1 MGGKREEGKE
11 RKGVG
16 KGGERRRRRR
26 RKKEDENAKVE
37 PRPILHGD
45 PPSSSKP
52 RPLQCRS
59 TVKHWRRCE
68 VVEARGLGWEGVG
81 VRAYSNR

>member
-1 MGGKREEGKE
+1 MGGKRE
-11 RKGVG
+11 
-16 KGGERRRRRR
+16 GERREGRERRRKRRR
-26 RKKEDENAKVE
+26 RKEVDNAKVE
-37 PRPILHGD
+37 PGLILHGD
-45 PPSSSKP
+45 PPSSSRP